1 MINFIFNPITWK
13 IIIVVLMI
21 VIFASII
28 QYTLQ
33 LRGYNPEARGT
44 LFFIFGMMICMI
56 LAFKIL
62 LLTIAIQ

>member
-13 IIIVVLMI
+13 IIIVVLTI
-21 VIFASII
+21 VIFVSII

-33 LRGYNPEARGT
+33 LRDHNPEARGT
-44 LFFIFGMMICMI
+44 LFFVFGMMICMI

-62 LLTIAIQ
+62 LSTIAIQ